1 MIILFIAFAIGALL
15 GALILV
21 GAKNPVHSAL
31 GLVATLIS
39 TSALYAL
46 LHAPFLAMVQ
56 VAIYAGAIMVLFV
69 FAVMVLAL
77 GREGERQESQWLRP
91 RMWLGPAALA
101 AVLLGELIYVLASGA
116 AAVAGGTPVVVGPQ
130 EVGAALFGPY
140 ALGAELSSMLLLAGM
155 VAAYHLARRKQ
166 MDEKEG
172 ER

>member
-1 MIILFIAFAIGALL
+1 MQGLFYVSAAVAVLATALVVTRRNAAHALL
-15 GALILV
+15 YLV
-21 GAKNPVHSAL
+21 LSLAAVAGMFYAL
-31 GLVATLIS
+31 GAPLAA
-39 TSALYAL
+39 ALE
-46 LHAPFLAMVQ
+46 VI
-56 VAIYAGAIMVLFV
+56 VYAGAIMVLFV